1 MKILA
6 LNSSPR
12 SGGQSKTELML
23 THLVSGMRAA
33 GAEVDT
39 VNLREKTIRP
49 CAGCF
54 TCWTKTPGTCIHRD
68 DMTKELFPKWLAA
81 DLVVYATPLYHYTV
95 NAVMKKFI
103 ERTLPILQ
111 PFFGEANDRTHHPL
125 RAKHPKAVF
134 LSVAGFPE
142 MSVFDLLSAW
152 VGGTYGRAGMVV
164 AEIYRPAAE
173 SMTSAFLREKALDI
187 FDATAQ
193 AGREIVES
201 MAVRPET
208 LARIQ
213 QELVGDRDLWRRIA
227 NLYWKTCIAESVTPR
242 EFEEK
247 GLVPRPDSIETFLTI
262 LALGFN
268 PEAAG
273 SARGVM
279 QFDFSGE
286 MAGVCH
292 LQFADGKIE
301 TRAGAAERPDLVVRT
316 PFELWMD
323 ILTGKADGQRTFMEQ
338 KYTVEGDLALLL
350 RMKELFGG

>member
-1 MKILA
+1 MKVLA

-12 SGGQSKTELML
+12 TGGQSKTELML
-23 THLVSGMRAA
+23 THLVTGMRAA

-39 VNLREKTIRP
+39 VNLREKNIRH

-54 TCWTKTPGTCIHRD
+54 TCWTKTPGTCIHQD
-68 DMTKELFPKWLAA
+68 DMTRELFPRWLAA

-103 ERTLPILQ
+103 ERTLPILE
-111 PFFGEANDRTHHPL
+111 PFFGEAGERTRHPL
-125 RAKHPKAVF
+125 RGKHPKAVF

-142 MSVFDLLSAW
+142 MSVFDPLSAW
-152 VGGTYGRAGMVV
+152 VGGTYGRSGMVV

-173 SMTSAFLREKALDI
+173 SMTSAFLREKALDV
-187 FDATAQ
+187 FDATAR

-201 MAVRPET
+201 MQVRPET

-213 QELVGDRDLWRRIA
+213 QDLIDDKDLWRRIG
-227 NLYWKTCIAESVTPR
+227 NLYWKTCIAESVTPK
-242 EFEEK
+242 EFDEK
-247 GLVPRPDSIETFLTI
+247 GMIPRPDSIEAFLTI

-273 SARGVM
+273 SARGLM
-279 QFDFSGE
+279 QFEFSGE
-286 MAGVCH
+286 ATGSCH
-292 LQFADGKIE
+292 LKFAQGKIE
-301 TRAGAAERPDLVVRT
+301 ARMGAAEKADVLIRT

-323 ILTGKADGQRTFMEQ
+323 ILTGKADGQLMFMEQ
-338 KYTVEGDLALLL
+338 KYTVEGDLSLLL
-350 RMKELFGG
+350 KMKEIFGR